1 MFFGAFLLVQ
11 SKLFSM
17 QSFCKPTFIGDDYI
31 LRVTGNNLVRDD
43 KFSRLIHN
51 QTRIVIYIRLAR
63 TGSRQVKKYLQK
75 TKLPRTSRN
84 FLDRE

>member
-1 MFFGAFLLVQ
+1 MKITDVFFGAFLLVQ

-43 KFSRLIHN
+43 
-51 QTRIVIYIRLAR
+51 
-63 TGSRQVKKYLQK
+63 
-75 TKLPRTSRN
+75 
-84 FLDRE
+84 